1 MNNIWFLFDCPD
13 KTNDKK
19 WLIDGF
25 KEKFGRKVCH
35 SVSIDETLSLLFR
48 KGIKGK
54 IKAYYIMLKQAKRV
68 KKLAKEGDIII
79 CWSQLESILVNM
91 MVYKKKIILISMN
104 WLTPS
109 KYDNK
114 IKKLEKLLCENPNA
128 YIIVNSKESP
138 KKWGDF
144 LGLSSIEKFCI
155 IPDVY
160 NTDISFEYNIT
171 HKEKKYCFTG
181 GMNNRDWKLIK
192 KLASKLKDI
201 QFVCVAL
208 ESDFKM
214 QIDEFPK
221 NMQVYFNVPSEQY
234 YQMMKRAYLVL
245 IPLLDD
251 KVAGLINII
260 RSAQYGVPCII
271 TKTSATSQYYSG
283 QSKEMLLGTNVD
295 LWYDEVK
302 KWFSYSDN
310 EYKKYTVEFCSYIE
324 ENFSPKKAIEKLGEI
339 II

>member
-109 KYDNK
+109 KYDN
-114 IKKLEKLLCENPNA
+114 N
-128 YIIVNSKESP
+128 
-138 KKWGDF
+138 
-144 LGLSSIEKFCI
+144 
-155 IPDVY
+155 
-160 NTDISFEYNIT
+160 
-171 HKEKKYCFTG
+171 
-181 GMNNRDWKLIK
+181 
-192 KLASKLKDI
+192 
-201 QFVCVAL
+201 
-208 ESDFKM
+208 
-214 QIDEFPK
+214 
-221 NMQVYFNVPSEQY
+221 
-234 YQMMKRAYLVL
+234 
-245 IPLLDD
+245 
-251 KVAGLINII
+251 
-260 RSAQYGVPCII
+260 
-271 TKTSATSQYYSG
+271 
-283 QSKEMLLGTNVD
+283 
-295 LWYDEVK
+295 
-302 KWFSYSDN
+302 
-310 EYKKYTVEFCSYIE
+310 YK
-324 ENFSPKKAIEKLGEI
+324 
-339 II
+339 